1 VPPCPLPI
9 RAQLLAPQRHPSP
22 HNEHDRG
29 RQFPAQHGRVVDR
42 DKGFIAA
49 VEDFVTC
56 PPRLVC
62 VTCYAKGDLA
72 MPLKRKPKTKR
83 PKTARERMSARRK
96 RLRAQGL
103 RPVQHWVP
111 DVRDPRVRADL
122 LRQGRLLARHPEN
135 DEIDAWIEAV
145 SDTSGWR

>member
-1 VPPCPLPI
+1 
-9 RAQLLAPQRHPSP
+9 
-22 HNEHDRG
+22 
-29 RQFPAQHGRVVDR
+29 
-42 DKGFIAA
+42 
-49 VEDFVTC
+49 
-56 PPRLVC
+56 
-62 VTCYAKGDLA
+62 
-72 MPLKRKPKTKR
+72 MPLKRKTKR
-83 PKTARERMSARRK
+83 PKTKQPKTAQERMSARRK

-145 SDTSGWR
+145 YDTSGWR